1 MKRSHQK
8 IDLDLDDDGD
18 FNDFELATL
27 TSSLAISPRKRV
39 ALHEK
44 IIQQVE
50 QMQLKPGQSKL
61 KVIKE
66 EEDSIEEIVFN
77 HKLPPDSFYKN
88 IVDFRIQNSHFEIPP
103 DQGQIV
109 LYKAVYKKDMDQNA
123 KDVEMK

>member
-1 MKRSHQK
+1 MKRPHQK
-8 IDLDLDDDGD
+8 IDIDLDDDGD

-66 EEDSIEEIVFN
+66 EEDSIEEVVFN

-88 IVDFRIQNSHFEIPP
+88 INSLFELSP

-109 LYKAVYKKDMDQNA
+109 LYKAVYKKEPDENA

>member
-1 MKRSHQK
+1 MKRAHHK
-8 IDLDLDDDGD
+8 IDIDQEDDED
-18 FNDFELATL
+18 FHDFELATL

-50 QMQLKPGQSKL
+50 KMQLKPGQSKL

-66 EEDSIEEIVFN
+66 EEDSIEELVFN

-88 IVDFRIQNSHFEIPP
+88 IVDFKVQNPLFEIPP

-109 LYKAVYKKDMDQNA
+109 LYKAVYKKEVDGNG
-123 KDVEMK
+123 KDVEMN